1 MIIYNDEKKKRKKIY
16 HKDLQRMSIRIDEF
30 IDLYTKK
37 IYIKDKEHY
46 RTLNILKEISTLIK
60 QGQYDKLI
68 EDTSIISY
76 EEPPEEMDYSDAEMI
91 HPF

>member
-1 MIIYNDEKKKRKKIY
+1 MSTKID
-16 HKDLQRMSIRIDEF
+16 KF

-37 IYIKDKEHY
+37 IYIENKEHY
-46 RTLNILKEISTLIK
+46 RILKSLEEISTLIK

-76 EEPPEEMDYSDAEMI
+76 EEPPEDHDYSDDDL
-91 HPF
+91 HFPF